1 IGSASLIAGVV
12 MAAYS
17 TSHVALSLGIGA
29 ACALVAIIVVALVFK
44 ERGIW
49 RKFILSDS
57 LSKEQGYIPNED
69 RDVLIGLVGTSI
81 TPLRPAGTME
91 LEGRRLDVVTLG
103 GFIDSGRPVRVIKTD
118 GTRIVVEEEK
128 G

>member
-1 IGSASLIAGVV
+1 
-12 MAAYS
+12 
-17 TSHVALSLGIGA
+17 
-29 ACALVAIIVVALVFK
+29 
-44 ERGIW
+44 
-49 RKFILSDS
+49 
-57 LSKEQGYIPNED
+57 
-69 RDVLIGLVGTSI
+69 
-81 TPLRPAGTME
+81 ME